1 MVTEKTI
8 VIDGKK
14 CKVHAIDKDGY
25 NYVKLRDFGLA
36 GYSVKYEDNLP
47 KIQAPNTRVV
57 DKIDDTLAKELKEKF
72 GIEDKTIEYIYKYIW
87 GDALVE
93 KLLK

>member
-1 MVTEKTI
+1 MKYKTSG
-8 VIDGKK
+8 VCSRSIDF
-14 CKVHAIDKDGY
+14 D
-25 NYVKLRDFGLA
+25 
-36 GYSVKYEDNLP
+36 
-47 KIQAPNTRVV
+47 VV

>member
-1 MVTEKTI
+1 MV
-8 VIDGKK
+8 
-14 CKVHAIDKDGY
+14 
-25 NYVKLRDFGLA
+25 A